1 MSTVINA
8 ALIGAGTVGGGL
20 YRLQET
26 MSEEIE
32 KRVGAKLNI
41 KKVLVRD
48 ASKKRE
54 GIDPSVMTTDWNE
67 IINDHE
73 IQIVIELMG
82 GTTLARERIL
92 EALEA
97 GKNVVTANK
106 DLIAE
111 HGEEIFEKAQEKGL
125 DVQFEA
131 AVAGAIPIIRPIM
144 QNMDGDNITEV
155 MGIVNGTTNYILT
168 KMSEEGLSYEKA
180 LADATELGYAEA
192 DPTADVEGIDAARKV
207 AIISQLIFH
216 TNVTL
221 DDVYKEGISKITSDD
236 ISYAKD
242 FGYVIKLVGTS
253 KMTDG
258 KIEARVHPLL
268 IDEKHPLASVRD
280 SFNAVYVLGDALDAA
295 MFMGRGAGD
304 LPTASAVLGDVIDVM
319 RNIMNNCTNRVP
331 VDYYNNYEIMPIDN
345 VESKFFLKTVVDDKP
360 GVLALI
366 AGDMAENGVSVKKV
380 VQKNARD
387 GVADLVF
394 ITDTVEENKF
404 MASVKAI
411 KELDSVKEISSIIRV
426 K

>member
-20 YRLQET
+20 YRLQKT

-131 AVAGAIPIIRPIM
+131 AVAGA
-144 QNMDGDNITEV
+144 
-155 MGIVNGTTNYILT
+155 NGTTNYILT

-304 LPTASAVLGDVIDVM
+304 LPTASAVLGDVLDVM
-319 RNIMNNCTNRVP
+319 RNIINNCTNRVP